1 MIETTPAD
9 TQEQVEDA
17 FYNYYR
23 EEFGRD
29 YDPDGGEN
37 SMLYLFFTR
46 GSEVRA
52 DLERER
58 LLKIFEDLGLAAFN
72 YHIKKCNHDYH
83 NGRVDGARAL
93 LQKVQELRAEK
104 ICQQCS

>member
-1 MIETTPAD
+1 MIETKPTKP
-9 TQEQVEDA
+9 QEQVEEA

-58 LLKIFEDLGLAAFN
+58 LLKIFEDLGQEDFN
-72 YHIKKCNHDYH
+72 YCHKKFSGYYK
-83 NGRVDGARAL
+83 GRTDGARAL